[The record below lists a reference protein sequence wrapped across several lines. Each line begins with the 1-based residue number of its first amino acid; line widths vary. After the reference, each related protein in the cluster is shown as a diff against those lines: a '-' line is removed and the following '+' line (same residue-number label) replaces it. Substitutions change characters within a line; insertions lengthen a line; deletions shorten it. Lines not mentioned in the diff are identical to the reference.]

1 MTWLEVALVVG
12 VLLGAGCGAA
22 LVVRN
27 PSFWTGLLS
36 AAVAAVLPEV
46 IRVVTTRMSPEEERE
61 MREAYR
67 AGRGDEWERK
77 RRGAPPKG

>member
-22 LVVRN
+22 LVVRS
-27 PSFWTGLLS
+27 PTFWLDLGK
-36 AAVAAVLPEV
+36 AAVIAVLPV
-46 IRVVTTRMSPEEERE
+46 ITRRMSPEEERE
-61 MREAYR
+61 MRQAYL
-67 AGRGDEWERK
+67 AGRGNEWERK

>member
-22 LVVRN
+22 LVVRS
-27 PSFWTGLLS
+27 PTFWLDLGK
-36 AAVAAVLPEV
+36 AAVIAALPE
-46 IRVVTTRMSPEEERE
+46 IARVLTTRMSPNEERE

>member
-27 PSFWTGLLS
+27 PTFWLDLGK
-36 AAVAAVLPEV
+36 AAVIAALPAVISVLKH
-46 IRVVTTRMSPEEERE
+46 RMSPNEERE

>member
-27 PSFWTGLLS
+27 PAFWLDLGK
-36 AAVAAVLPEV
+36 AAVIAVLPV
-46 IRVVTTRMSPEEERE
+46 ITRRMSPEEERE
-61 MREAYR
+61 MRQAYL
-67 AGRGDEWERK
+67 AGRGNEWERK

>member
-12 VLLGAGCGAA
+12 VLLGAGCGTA
-22 LVVRN
+22 LVVRS
-27 PSFWTGLLS
+27 PTFWLDLGK
-36 AAVAAVLPEV
+36 AAVIAVLPV
-46 IRVVTTRMSPEEERE
+46 IARRMSPEEERE
-61 MREAYR
+61 MRQAYL